1 MPIRKLSG
9 GQKQK
14 IAVASTFIY
23 DADII
28 IFDEPSASLDYKS
41 TETLKETLK
50 YLKSL
55 NKTIIIAEHR
65 LYYLRDILDR
75 LIVLKEG
82 TVRAVYSSKE
92 LTKQIQL
99 ENHLRSF
106 TEYDLDYEALDYK
119 NEVKAEVKN
128 LIIQNK
134 DYKLLY
140 PVSFTLS
147 QNECM
152 ADRDRKSVV

>member
-1 MPIRKLSG
+1 MVGENLGMEQKLLYKKVNAAIKKFSLLKLKNMPIRKLSG

-14 IAVASTFIY
+14 IAVASTLIY
-23 DADII
+23 DTDII

-41 TETLKETLK
+41 TEALKETLK

-106 TEYDLDYEALDYK
+106 TE
-119 NEVKAEVKN
+119 
-128 LIIQNK
+128 
-134 DYKLLY
+134 LLRSEERR
-140 PVSFTLS
+140 VGK
-147 QNECM
+147 EC
-152 ADRDRKSVV
+152 RSRWSPYH